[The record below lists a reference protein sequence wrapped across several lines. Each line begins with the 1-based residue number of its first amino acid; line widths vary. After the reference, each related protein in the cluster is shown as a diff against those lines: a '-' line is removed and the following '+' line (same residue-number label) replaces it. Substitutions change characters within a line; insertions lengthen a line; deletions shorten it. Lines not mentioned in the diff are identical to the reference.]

1 MKKLL
6 GIIFFSLLICSH
18 SFGEAEKVLKEIKKN
33 KDIARGFN
41 KVDEYGQKNKWRVVI
56 KKY

>member
-1 MKKLL
+1 MKKIL
-6 GIIFFSLLICSH
+6 GILFFSILMCNY

-41 KVDEYGQKNKWRVVI
+41 KVDE
-56 KKY
+56 

>member
-6 GIIFFSLLICSH
+6 GILVLYLVSCNIAFAD
-18 SFGEAEKVLKEIKKN
+18 AEKVLKEIKKN

-41 KVDEYGQKNKWRVVI
+41 KVKSVSYTHLTLPTILIV
-56 KKY
+56 